1 MVLFLQ
7 LPLSGCVVKSC
18 TDLIYSLV
26 DLFQTQKLNA
36 VDLLFAEKLS
46 LLHQVWEP
54 MDGLTLDILQFDL
67 D

>member
-1 MVLFLQ
+1 MKIVPQ
-7 LPLSGCVVKSC
+7 KLPVWIVA
-18 TDLIYSLV
+18 DLVYSLV

-54 MDGLTLDILQFDL
+54 MFGLTLDILQFDL